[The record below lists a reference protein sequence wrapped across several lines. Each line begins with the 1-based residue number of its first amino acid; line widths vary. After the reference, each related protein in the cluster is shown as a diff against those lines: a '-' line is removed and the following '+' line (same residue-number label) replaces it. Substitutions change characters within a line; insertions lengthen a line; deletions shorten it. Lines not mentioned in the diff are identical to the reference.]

1 MARLKGGYSHGRD
14 PERPDRGRE
23 LPDRRTSL
31 FGLTAE
37 GDEAWLSR
45 GVSQKLYRCPGC
57 HREIEIGSDHVIAA
71 YVHRIGGT
79 EHHHWHR
86 RCAAEILVPSLTG
99 VRPVAA
105 AESRRERIADRAR
118 RPAGRRGRRRR

>member
-1 MARLKGGYSHGRD
+1 MARLKGGYSHGRE
-14 PERPDRGRE
+14 PEPSPGGRE

-37 GDEAWLSR
+37 GAEAWLSR

-57 HREIEIGSDHVIAA
+57 HRELEIGSDHVIAA
-71 YVHRIGGT
+71 FVHRAGGT

-86 RCAAEILVPSLTG
+86 ACATEILLPTLTRVRQVSAAE
-99 VRPVAA
+99 A
-105 AESRRERIADRAR
+105 RRDRIAERGR
-118 RPAGRRGRRRR
+118 RPAGRRRRR

>member
-1 MARLKGGYSHGRD
+1 MARLKGRYSHGPEPD
-14 PERPDRGRE
+14 PSPGGRE

-31 FGLTAE
+31 FGLTAD

-45 GVSQKLYRCPGC
+45 GISQKLYRCPGC

-71 YVHRIGGT
+71 YVHRAGGT

-86 RCAAEILVPSLTG
+86 RCASETLVPALTR
-99 VRPVAA
+99 VRQVPA
-105 AESRRERIADRAR
+105 AESSRDRIAERAR
-118 RPAGRRGRRRR
+118 RPPGRRRRRS